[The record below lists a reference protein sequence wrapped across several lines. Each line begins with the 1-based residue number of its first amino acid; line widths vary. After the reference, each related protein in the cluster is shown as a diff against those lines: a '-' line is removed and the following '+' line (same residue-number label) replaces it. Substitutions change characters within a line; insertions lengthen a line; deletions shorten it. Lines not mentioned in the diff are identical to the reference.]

1 MGLVA
6 RRTGRM
12 LARGLSAR
20 LHEALLR
27 IGDALTPGRR
37 EGGGRTGNNG
47 LD

>member
-27 IGDALTPGRR
+27 IGDALTLDECGGCRR
-37 EGGGRTGNNG
+37 R
-47 LD
+47 